1 MQTIS
6 SQHYLDDA
14 TVADKRAARDYV
26 VSVSPV
32 FEHDGEALRVVL
44 DGHHSLAAAKA
55 DGVEP
60 AYVEA
65 DAQTNDRVSLLA
77 RGEIEDF
84 LAASTMDGDWYNI
97 ETGAYP
103 W

>member
-14 TVADKRAARDYV
+14 IVAAKRAARDYTV
-26 VSVSPV
+26 TVSPA
-32 FEHDGEALRVVL
+32 FAYDGEIIRVVL

-55 DGVEP
+55 DGVAPEF
-60 AYVEA
+60 VEA
-65 DAQTNDRVSLLA
+65 DKQNNDRVALIE
-77 RGEIEDF
+77 RGEYADF
-84 LAASTMDGDWYNI
+84 LELSYMDGDWYNI